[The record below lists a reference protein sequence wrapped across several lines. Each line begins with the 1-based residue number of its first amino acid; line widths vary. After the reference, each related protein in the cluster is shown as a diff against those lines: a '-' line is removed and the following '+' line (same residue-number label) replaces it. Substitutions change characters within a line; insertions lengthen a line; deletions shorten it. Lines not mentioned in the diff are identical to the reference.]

1 MPNSLPRRLLA
12 ALLLATPL
20 IAACAEQRAAFSI
33 VERRVAAR
41 PPTLRVQQ
49 GDTVVIDWR
58 SDEAASLHLHGYN
71 IMLALKPGQ
80 PGQMRLQAGTPGR
93 FAMTAHGFG
102 EHAGQHGR
110 HQKESALAYLEV
122 LPK

>member
-1 MPNSLPRRLLA
+1 MPTTRLRCLLA
-12 ALLLATPL
+12 ALLLGVPL
-20 IAACAEQRAAFSI
+20 IAACAEQRAAYSI

-71 IMLALKPGQ
+71 IMLALKAGE

-102 EHAGQHGR
+102 EQAGKHGR

>member
-1 MPNSLPRRLLA
+1 MPTTRLRCPLA
-12 ALLLATPL
+12 ALLLGVPL
-20 IAACAEQRAAFSI
+20 IAACAEQRAAYSI

-71 IMLALKPGQ
+71 IMLALKAGE
-80 PGQMRLQAGTPGR
+80 PGQMRLQAGK
-93 FAMTAHGFG
+93 
-102 EHAGQHGR
+102 HGR
-110 HQKESALAYLEV
+110 HQKENALAYLEV